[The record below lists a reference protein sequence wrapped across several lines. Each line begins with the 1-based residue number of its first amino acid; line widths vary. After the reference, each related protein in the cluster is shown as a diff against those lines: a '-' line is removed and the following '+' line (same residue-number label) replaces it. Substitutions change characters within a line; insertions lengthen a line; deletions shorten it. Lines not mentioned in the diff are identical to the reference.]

1 MYNMN
6 EYSVTIKVDNDLL
19 GKITKTY
26 QKYSVV
32 ASGDYV
38 VFKAEYLGTL
48 ITAYSSNKPNV
59 FKIVFIGSDALLEAR
74 KWNKDATYNKKKEQV
89 KENWLDLNDQ
99 IGSDEVGVGDL
110 FLPMIVV
117 ASYVNNDD
125 VQELIKLGIHDSK
138 KLTDSSIRKIGPYLI
153 KRFQFSKLTLSNE
166 KYNEMILKG
175 ENLNTLK
182 AKMHNKALDNM
193 LKKYP
198 EAKKVYIDQF
208 VDKGI
213 YYHYLKDEKVVV
225 DRIIFKTKG
234 ESFFPSVALASVIA
248 RYAFLKEKDQLEKK
262 YKVVFPFGAGKKADD
277 FALRFIKKFGKAE
290 LDKLAKT
297 NFKNY
302 QALDSNKLI

>member
-1 MYNMN
+1 MN
-6 EYSVTIKVDNDLL
+6 EYSVTIKADTGLL
-19 GKITKTY
+19 NKIKKAY
-26 QKYSVV
+26 QKYSVNF
-32 ASGDYV
+32 SGDYV
-38 VFKAEYLGTL
+38 IFKAEYLGTL
-48 ITAYSSNKPNV
+48 VTIYSSNKPDV
-59 FKIVFIGSDALLEAR
+59 YKVVFIGDDALLEAR
-74 KWNKDATYNKKKEQV
+74 KWDKDATYNKKKEQV
-89 KENWLDLNDQ
+89 KENWLDLHDQ

-110 FLPMIVV
+110 FLPMVVV

-125 VQELIKLGIHDSK
+125 VKELIKLGIHDSK
-138 KLTDSSIRKIGPYLI
+138 KLTDQSIREMGPYLV

-166 KYNEMILKG
+166 KYNEMIAKG

-182 AKMHNKALDNM
+182 AKMHNKALGNM

-198 EAKKVYIDQF
+198 STAKVYIDQF

-213 YYHYLKDEKVVV
+213 YYHYLKNEDEIV

-248 RYAFLKEKDQLEKK
+248 RYAFLKEKDRLEKK
-262 YKVVFPFGAGKKADD
+262 YSVQFPFGAGKQADA

-290 LDKLAKT
+290 LDNLAKG

-302 QALDSNKLI
+302 KVLDDHKLV